1 MSARYAS
8 SYCVLNELKKG
19 LEYMASII
27 AASMVCFPYVI
38 AGLGQAIIVGT
49 HSAGRTVRDTAEEI
63 KGQKIPFMT
72 SNEIADALGWDKND
86 TTSLLSKLHD
96 DKAVQRKGRPKSYR
110 YFVS

>member
-63 KGQKIPFMT
+63 KGQKVPFMT
-72 SNEIADALGWDKND
+72 SNEIVQASRKEETRCKVCFIPGC
-86 TTSLLSKLHD
+86 
-96 DKAVQRKGRPKSYR
+96 AVFAPR
-110 YFVS
+110 